1 MSLSAARSALGEA
14 FHDLPKLAREPEK
27 PKPKKARR
35 AALDAPEPV
44 VWSLAIDEIQ
54 ATGVDLCPRLPF
66 NGPRDFTGPKRV
78 SLNAAAAPLS
88 TIIEPITMDPLIYG

>member
-1 MSLSAARSALGEA
+1 M
-14 FHDLPKLAREPEK
+14 
-27 PKPKKARR
+27 
-35 AALDAPEPV
+35 
-44 VWSLAIDEIQ
+44 WSLAIDEIQ

-88 TIIEPITMDPLIYG
+88 TIIEPITMDPLIMGNDPNFLTAIANQPNVSDPIRTGLAQLY